1 MKNLAHF
8 TTEELLYILED
19 FTNFRVPSD
28 CVGISAD
35 TRTLQ
40 QGNLYIA
47 IRGEHLDGHTFIS
60 KAKELG
66 ASGVIVDRHGAHQFS
81 TELSNFPH
89 LIVDNTLH
97 ALGKLAQFHRKRY
110 DIHII
115 AIAGAAGKTSTKDC
129 TAYILGKKYTI
140 LKTYA
145 NYNNQIGVPLMLLQL
160 DDTYQVAVIEIGTNE
175 PGEIEAL
182 SEIVLPTHG
191 LITNIGKEHLEKLID
206 LDGVEKEETAL
217 FRHLDRQSCTKLIN
231 IDDERLQK
239 YMVDKKSLTY
249 SMYSLSSDI
258 SCTWQMNANGYATI
272 SFIVNAATTHNQ
284 NRFKALINMPGKV
297 GIMTAI
303 ASSAIAFACGMNLD
317 EIATALSDY
326 TPPEYHGYGRMA
338 MQEIGNI
345 QVLNDSYNAN
355 PASMSIA
362 LETLAGFT
370 VIGKKIAVLG
380 DMRELGN
387 SSFTEHIKIL
397 QLAIISS
404 DLCIVIGQEMHKAYT
419 YLEAKEPSLIY
430 AETLDICTDII
441 KKEAKKGDIVL
452 IKGSRGIQ
460 LENVLIAWK
469 NSLIHST

>member
-8 TTEELLYILED
+8 TTEELLYILKD

-206 LDGVEKEETAL
+206 LDGVEEETAL

-239 YMVDKKSLTY
+239 YMGDKKSLTY

-355 PASMSIA
+355 PESVAAA
-362 LETLAGFT
+362 LRTLALISQESGG
-370 VIGKKIAVLG
+370 VSWAILGK
-380 DMRELGN
+380 MQELGE
-387 SSFTEHIKIL
+387 SSAAEHAAIGRLVCEIGIDNLVVVGIKDY
-397 QLAIISS
+397 LA
-404 DLCIVIGQEMHKAYT
+404 DLDGASAVHYFDTKADAMAIVEHFAPGDVVLVKASRSGEFN
-419 YLEAKEPSLIY
+419 LLVDSIKERLG
-430 AETLDICTDII
+430 EVD
-441 KKEAKKGDIVL
+441 
-452 IKGSRGIQ
+452 Q
-460 LENVLIAWK
+460 
-469 NSLIHST
+469 

>member
-66 ASGVIVDRHGAHQFS
+66 ASGVIVDIHGAHQFS
-81 TELSNFPH
+81 TELSDFPH
-89 LIVDNTLH
+89 IIVDNTLH

-129 TAYILGKKYTI
+129 TAYILSKKYST

-217 FRHLDRQSCTKLIN
+217 FRHLDRQSCITLIN

-239 YMVDKKSLTY
+239 YIGNKKSLTY
-249 SMYSLSSDI
+249 SMYSLNSDI
-258 SCTWQMNANGYATI
+258 SCTWHINSNGYATI
-272 SFIVNAATTHNQ
+272 SFIVNADTLQEQNQ
-284 NRFKALINMPGKV
+284 FKALINMPGKV
-297 GIMTAI
+297 GVMTAI
-303 ASSAIAFACGMNLD
+303 ASYAIAFACGMNLD
-317 EIATALSDY
+317 EIAIALSDY

-355 PASMSIA
+355 PESVAAA
-362 LETLAGFT
+362 LRTLALISQESGGVSWAFL
-370 VIGKKIAVLG
+370 GK
-380 DMRELGN
+380 MQELGE
-387 SSFTEHIKIL
+387 SSAAEHAAIGRLVCEIGIDNLVVVGIKDY
-397 QLAIISS
+397 LA
-404 DLCIVIGQEMHKAYT
+404 DLDGTSAVHYFDTKA
-419 YLEAKEPSLIY
+419 EAMAVVEHFAPGDVVLVKASRSGEFNLLVDSIKERLG
-430 AETLDICTDII
+430 E
-441 KKEAKKGDIVL
+441 GD
-452 IKGSRGIQ
+452 Q
-460 LENVLIAWK
+460 
-469 NSLIHST
+469 

>member
-8 TTEELLYILED
+8 TTEELLYILGD
-19 FTNFRVPSD
+19 FTNFRIPSD
-28 CVGISAD
+28 CIGISAD

-40 QGNLYIA
+40 HGNIYIA
-47 IRGEHLDGHTFIS
+47 IRGEHFDGHTFIS

-66 ASGVIVDRHGAHQFS
+66 ASGVIVDRQGSHQFS
-81 TELSNFPH
+81 TELLDFPH
-89 LIVDNTLH
+89 IIVDNTLH

-129 TAYILGKKYTI
+129 TAYILSKKYRT

-160 DDTYQVAVIEIGTNE
+160 DDTYQAAVIEIGTNE

-217 FRHLDRQSCTKLIN
+217 FRHLDRQSCIKLIN

-239 YMVDKKSLTY
+239 YIGDKKSLTY
-249 SMYSLSSDI
+249 SMYSLNSDI
-258 SCTWQMNANGYATI
+258 SCTWQIQSNGYSII
-272 SFIVNAATTHNQ
+272 SLIVNAAITHNQ
-284 NRFKALINMPGKV
+284 NQCKTLINMPGKV
-297 GIMTAI
+297 GVMTAI
-303 ASSAIAFACGMNLD
+303 ASSAIAFACGMNLH
-317 EIATALSDY
+317 EIVDALGDY

-338 MQEIGNI
+338 MQEIDHV

-370 VIGKKIAVLG
+370 VKGKKIAVLG
-380 DMRELGN
+380 DMRELG
-387 SSFTEHIKIL
+387 SSSLKEHIKIL
-397 QLAIISS
+397 ELAIVST
-404 DLCIVIGQEMHKAYT
+404 DMCIITGQEMHKAYT
-419 YLEAKEPSLIY
+419 YVEAQEPSLIY
-430 AETLDICTDII
+430 ADTLDICTDII

>member
-1 MKNLAHF
+1 MKNIAHF
-8 TTEELLYILED
+8 TTEELLYILGD
-19 FTNFRVPSD
+19 FSNFTVPSD

-47 IRGEHLDGHTFIS
+47 IRGEYLDGHTFIS

-66 ASGVIVDRHGAHQFS
+66 AIGVIVDRHGAHQFS
-81 TELSNFPH
+81 TELSDFPH
-89 LIVDNTLH
+89 IIVDNTLH

-110 DIHII
+110 DIHIV

-129 TAYILGKKYTI
+129 TAYILSKKFVT

-160 DDTYQVAVIEIGTNE
+160 DDTHQVAVIEIGTNE

-217 FRHLDRQSCTKLIN
+217 FRYLDRHSGITLIN
-231 IDDERLQK
+231 IDDERLHK
-239 YMVDKKSLTY
+239 YTGNKKTLTY
-249 SMYSLSSDI
+249 SMYSLASDI
-258 SCTWQMNANGYATI
+258 SCTWQINSNGFATI
-272 SFIVNAATTHNQ
+272 SFIVYADKLQEQNQ
-284 NRFKALINMPGKV
+284 FKTLIHMPGKV

-303 ASSAIAFACGMNLD
+303 ASSAIAFACGMNLQ
-317 EIATALSDY
+317 EIANALSDY
-326 TPPEYHGYGRMA
+326 VPPEYHGYGRMA

-345 QVLNDSYNAN
+345 QILNDSYNAN

-362 LETLAGFT
+362 LETLSGFT
-370 VIGKKIAVLG
+370 VHGKKIAVLG

-387 SSFTEHIKIL
+387 SSLQEHIEIL

-404 DLCIVIGQEMHKAYT
+404 DLCIITGQEMYKAYT
-419 YLEAKEPSLIY
+419 YLEVQEPSLIY

>member
-1 MKNLAHF
+1 MKNIAHF
-8 TTEELLYILED
+8 TTGELLYILED
-19 FTNFRVPSD
+19 CTNFRAPSD

-40 QGNLYIA
+40 HGNLYIA
-47 IRGEHLDGHTFIS
+47 IRGERLDGHTFIL

-66 ASGVIVDRHGAHQFS
+66 ASGVIVDRDGAHQFS
-81 TELSNFPH
+81 TELSDFPH
-89 LIVDNTLH
+89 IIVDNTLH
-97 ALGKLAQFHRKRY
+97 ALGKLARFHRKRY
-110 DIHII
+110 DIHIV

-129 TAYILGKKYTI
+129 TAHILAKKYTT

-145 NYNNQIGVPLMLLQL
+145 NYNNQIGVPFMLLQL
-160 DDTYQVAVIEIGTNE
+160 DDTYQAAVIEIGTNE

-217 FRHLDRQSCTKLIN
+217 FRYLDRQSCITLIN

-239 YMVDKKSLTY
+239 YIGNKKSLTY
-249 SMYSLSSDI
+249 SMYSSTSDI
-258 SCTWQMNANGYATI
+258 SCTWLINPNGYATI
-272 SFIVNAATTHNQ
+272 SFIVYADRSREQNQ
-284 NRFKALINMPGKV
+284 VKTSINMPGKV

-317 EIATALSDY
+317 EIATALYDY

-338 MQEIGNI
+338 MQKIGNI
-345 QVLNDSYNAN
+345 QVLNDTYNAN

-370 VIGKKIAVLG
+370 VQGKKIAVLG

-387 SSFTEHIKIL
+387 SSLPEHIKIL

-404 DLCIVIGQEMHKAYT
+404 DLCIVTGQEMYKAYT
-419 YLEAKEPSLIY
+419 HLEAQEPSLIY

-441 KKEAKKGDIVL
+441 KKEAKQGDIVF

-469 NSLIHST
+469 NSLIHLT